1 MARKKI
7 VSPFA
12 HLYHRESFYTMPD
25 GRVVERG
32 EIIKI
37 QGVYATKFK
46 FFEHVRRID
55 SDIDWIDCFELEKGI
70 QCGQRSFRT
79 DRIKVLP
86 KARRK
91 RRKKNLS
98 DIIPK

>member
-1 MARKKI
+1 MARRKEI

-12 HLYHRESFYTMPD
+12 HLYHREPFFIMPD

-37 QGVYATKFK
+37 KGVYATKFK

-70 QCGQRSFRT
+70 QCGQRSFRC
-79 DRIKVLP
+79 DRVNPLP
-86 KARRK
+86 KAKRK
-91 RRKKNLS
+91 RRKSK
-98 DIIPK
+98 I